1 MSKNED
7 KLLQL
12 KKEIGVLISNFEF
25 DTEIRVETLEVD
37 NRMRGLGMCGD
48 NHVIICADVEE

>member
-12 KKEIGVLISNFEF
+12 KKEIGV
-25 DTEIRVETLEVD
+25 ETLELD
-37 NRMRGLGMCGD
+37 NRMRGLGMSPST
-48 NHVIICADVEE
+48 NIKTV